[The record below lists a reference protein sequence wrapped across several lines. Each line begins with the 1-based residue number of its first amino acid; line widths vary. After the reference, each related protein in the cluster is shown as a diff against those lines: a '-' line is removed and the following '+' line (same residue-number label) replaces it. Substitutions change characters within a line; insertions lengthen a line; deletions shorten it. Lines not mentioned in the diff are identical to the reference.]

1 MIRIIGKVYPFKDK
15 LAWSNTNGYFLIK
28 KVIKFDTKNRPI
40 TQHLG
45 VIFEKEEMAIEY
57 CHWWNIK
64 YYKGQEND

>member
-28 KVIKFDTKNRPI
+28 KVVKFDTKNRPI

-45 VIFEKEEMAIEY
+45 VIFPI
-57 CHWWNIK
+57 I
-64 YYKGQEND
+64 